1 MDMPR
6 LAIVAALEREVK
18 PLIKGWCVTEKQH
31 DGRSF
36 RFFENGD
43 VVVVCGGIG
52 AAAARRAAEAAIAV
66 FQPNIVC
73 SAGFAGALDSKL
85 KIGDVV
91 RPRAVINAGDG
102 SRAVMEAG
110 EGVLVSFASVA
121 SPAQK
126 VQLRESFNAQAV
138 DMEAAAVARA
148 AEARGKE
155 FVAVKAISDVTDFE
169 LPATERFVD
178 KDGRFSEGRFALY
191 AAIRPWT
198 WLRVM
203 RLARNTSRASRSLCA
218 FLSDPPETLRSA

>member
-1 MDMPR
+1 MPR

-18 PLIKGWCVTEKQH
+18 PLIMGWRVTEKQH
-31 DGRSF
+31 GGRSF

-52 AAAARRAAEAAIAV
+52 AAAARRAAEAAITV
-66 FQPNIVC
+66 FQPSIVC

-91 RPRAVINAGDG
+91 RPRTVINAGDG
-102 SRAVMEAG
+102 SRTVMDAG

-121 SPAQK
+121 SPGQK
-126 VQLRESFNAQAV
+126 AQLRESFGAQAV

-148 AEARGKE
+148 AEARGKA
-155 FVAVKAISDVTDFE
+155 FVAVKAISDITDFE

-178 KDGRFSEGRFALY
+178 ADGRFSEGRFALY
-191 AAIRPWT
+191 TAIRPWT
-198 WLRVM
+198 WPRVM
-203 RLARNTSRASRSLCA
+203 RLARNSRHASRSLCA
-218 FLSDPPETLRSA
+218 FLSDHRG